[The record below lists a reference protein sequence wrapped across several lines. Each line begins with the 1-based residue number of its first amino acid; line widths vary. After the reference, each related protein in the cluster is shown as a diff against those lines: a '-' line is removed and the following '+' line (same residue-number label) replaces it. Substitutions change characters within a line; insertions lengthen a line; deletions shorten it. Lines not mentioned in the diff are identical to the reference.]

1 MLLNRLD
8 RVRSVVTLRVPGS
21 HPSVRRRLPSSP
33 RPPRPPTHDVRPLA
47 MDLSA
52 GAVALLAVAGF
63 LAGAINAAAG
73 GGSLITFPALVAAG
87 YPSLLAN
94 VTNNI
99 AVAPGY
105 VTGVWGYRQR
115 LRGQGRR
122 IVPLVAV
129 SALGSIIGDGVILRS
144 GAGGPQR

>member
-1 MLLNRLD
+1 
-8 RVRSVVTLRVPGS
+8 
-21 HPSVRRRLPSSP
+21 
-33 RPPRPPTHDVRPLA
+33 

-73 GGSLITFPALVAAG
+73 GGSLITFPALIPVG
-87 YPSLLAN
+87 YPPLLAN

-99 AVAPGY
+99 AVVPGY
-105 VTGVWGYRQR
+105 VTGVWGYRER

-122 IVPLVAV
+122 VAP
-129 SALGSIIGDGVILRS
+129 AA
-144 GAGGPQR
+144 AGGARGGSRGGRGGARRRAGGVARAGGARACARGGGGSLRGRRLAP

>member
-1 MLLNRLD
+1 
-8 RVRSVVTLRVPGS
+8 
-21 HPSVRRRLPSSP
+21 
-33 RPPRPPTHDVRPLA
+33 

-73 GGSLITFPALVAAG
+73 GGSLITFPALVAVG

-105 VTGVWGYRQR
+105 VTGARDF
-115 LRGQGRR
+115 
-122 IVPLVAV
+122 AV
-129 SALGSIIGDGVILRS
+129 R
-144 GAGGPQR
+144 AGGSYRWWRLAR